1 MQFDDKV
8 PIYYQIKEYIYRQ
21 IITGKLAPGD
31 KMPSVR
37 QLAVDLTVNVNTIQR
52 ALSELTAENL
62 IEPKRGKGNF
72 VTATDQQISELKEQ
86 LINEHLQQLYKN
98 LRELNVSDEE
108 ILNDLGRYIDKQRD
122 DQKWQTRLKFRI

>member
-108 ILNDLGRYIDKQRD
+108 ILNDLGRYIDKQRNE
-122 DQKWQTRLKFRI
+122 QK

>member
-122 DQKWQTRLKFRI
+122 DQK

>member
-98 LRELNVSDEE
+98 LRELKVSDEE

-122 DQKWQTRLKFRI
+122 EQK

>member
-122 DQKWQTRLKFRI
+122 EQK

>member
-122 DQKWQTRLKFRI
+122 EQKWQTRLKFRI

>member
-21 IITGKLAPGD
+21 IITGKLAQGD

-122 DQKWQTRLKFRI
+122 EQK